1 MNRVVHFEIP
11 AENVKRAQK
20 FYSDIFG
27 WKINDMPDINYTL
40 LHTAPT
46 DEGGRLNEPGAINGG
61 MMKRS
66 NPINSPV
73 ITIDVNNID
82 ESLRAIKEMGGRV
95 VIEKTEVGGRGYS
108 AYFKDTE
115 DNILGLWQSI
125 NKK

>member
-40 LHTAPT
+40 RHTAPT
-46 DEGGRLNEPGAINGG
+46 DDGERLNEPGAINGG
-61 MMKRS
+61 MLKRS

-73 ITIDVNNID
+73 ITIDVDNID
-82 ESLRAIKEMGGRV
+82 ETLKTIKEMGGRV
-95 VIEKTEVGGRGYS
+95 IKEKTEFNNRGYS

-115 DNILGLWQSI
+115 DNILGLLQARE
-125 NKK
+125 KK

>member
-46 DEGGRLNEPGAINGG
+46 NEKGVLTEPGAINGR
-61 MMKRS
+61 MLKRS

-73 ITIDVNNID
+73 ITIDVDDID
-82 ESLRAIKEMGGRV
+82 ETLKTIKEMGGRI
-95 VIEKTEVGGRGYS
+95 VIEKTEVGGMGYS

-115 DNILGLWQSI
+115 DNILGLWQAI
-125 NKK
+125 KK

>member
-27 WKINDMPDINYTL
+27 WKITDMPEMNYTI

-46 DEGGRLNEPGAINGG
+46 DDNGVLKESGAINGG

-73 ITIDVNNID
+73 ITIDVNDID
-82 ESLRAIKEMGGRV
+82 ETLQAIKKMGGRV
-95 VIEKTEVGGRGYS
+95 VKEKMGVGDMGYS

-115 DNILGLWQSI
+115 DNILGLWQAI
-125 NKK
+125 KK